1 MKVVITVPISETG
14 LDPTEYATGDVIDV
28 VEREDGL
35 FRIVKLTPWTLAS
48 LWFRV
53 VD

>member
-1 MKVVITVPISETG
+1 MKVVITVPISETD

-28 VEREDGL
+28 VGAGYGL

-48 LWFRV
+48 SWFKEL
-53 VD
+53 D